1 MIQPLFRGRLFHK
14 LGKGLTQLKKR
25 PPNLYLVVQFELS
38 INYQIGYSQV
48 SKNPGSTSTASWIK
62 VILCSRIV
70 LWYKHSGTINAFDFG
85 SSVNVTCPP
94 TNASLVQ
101 LYTEHSGRA
110 FLFWDLSQW
119 FNQFWQ
125 LQSRSIISGYF
136 FTSMIFSWKIFCPK
150 DLIVSKNYHF
160 IPKIYNYGVSRW

>member
-1 MIQPLFRGRLFHK
+1 MIQPSLRGISQLWTSYRLNT
-14 LGKGLTQLKKR
+14 TQKAPAK
-25 PPNLYLVVQFELS
+25 PIPSYLIWIEYLLS
-38 INYQIGYSQV
+38 IDYSQV

-70 LWYKHSGTINAFDFG
+70 LWYKHSGTISAFEFG

-110 FLFWDLSQW
+110 FLCWDLSQC

-125 LQSRSIISGYF
+125 LQSRSIISGHF
-136 FTSMIFSWKIFCPK
+136 FTSMIFSWKISWPK
-150 DLIVSKNYHF
+150 DLILSKNYHF
-160 IPKIYNYGVSRW
+160 IPKIYN